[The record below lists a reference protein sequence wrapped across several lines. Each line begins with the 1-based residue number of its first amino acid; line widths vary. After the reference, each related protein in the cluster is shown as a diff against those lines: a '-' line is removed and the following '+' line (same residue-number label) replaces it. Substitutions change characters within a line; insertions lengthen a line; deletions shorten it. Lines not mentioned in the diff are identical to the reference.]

1 MGRDGF
7 EVKVGQEGGGEG
19 ILAPSGVEGDSGIP
33 RLSNSPTFRA
43 ALSHYFHF
51 KEAHHNCGT
60 EMSRGR
66 YGG

>member
-1 MGRDGF
+1 METDGL

-19 ILAPSGVEGDSGIP
+19 ILAPSGVEGDSGIA
-33 RLSNSPTFRA
+33 RLSNLSTFRA
-43 ALSHYFHF
+43 AIPHYFTF